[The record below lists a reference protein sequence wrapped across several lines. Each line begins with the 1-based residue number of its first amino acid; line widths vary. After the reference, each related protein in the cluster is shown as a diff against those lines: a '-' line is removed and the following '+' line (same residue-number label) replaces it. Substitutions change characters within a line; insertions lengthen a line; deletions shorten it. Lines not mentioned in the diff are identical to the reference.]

1 MQTFTGWGRGRWTL
15 ILVHFVNLLLCSSN
29 LFEPRTDGDDS
40 ADLPEKL
47 DITAISCS
55 IVGGEEIV
63 RLQCRSVRSG
73 GKGGLT

>member
-1 MQTFTGWGRGRWTL
+1 MGAWSLDTDTCTFRKFA
-15 ILVHFVNLLLCSSN
+15 ISSN

-40 ADLPEKL
+40 ADLPKKL